1 MWILQRK
8 TCDREKGGCL
18 ISYNLKNA
26 YMRIGLDVMG
36 GDFAPDAVIE
46 GAVDSLLHLTPDDKL
61 VLIGDESVIYRKL
74 SDMQVEP
81 SLFDIVHTTQV
92 IEMGDHPAKAF
103 SQKKDSSIAVGYG
116 MLKSSMLDGFCS
128 AGNTGAM
135 LVGASYTVNV
145 IPGVLRPALATI
157 LPCIDDR
164 EAVILDVG
172 LNPDCKPEVLVQYG
186 ILGSIYAKYVLG
198 IDNPSVGLINI
209 GEEESK
215 GTPAVKAAYELMK
228 EQPLLNF
235 AGNIEGNALFRE
247 TMPDVIVCD
256 GFVGNVIL
264 KQGEAFYEIYKKRNL
279 KDEYFERL
287 DWENIGGTPIIGI
300 NANVVIGHGI
310 AQRKA
315 IMNMV
320 LQTRGVV
327 HANLAQKIK
336 EAI

>member
-1 MWILQRK
+1 MK
-8 TCDREKGGCL
+8 
-18 ISYNLKNA
+18 
-26 YMRIGLDVMG
+26 IGLDVMG
-36 GDFAPDAVIE
+36 GDFAPDAIIE
-46 GAVDSLLHLTPDDKL
+46 GAVDSLKYLSDNETL
-61 VLIGDESVIYRKL
+61 VLIGDEVSIHRKL
-74 SDMQVEP
+74 SEMQIEP
-81 SLFDIVHTTQV
+81 SLFEIVHTSQV
-92 IEMGDHPAKAF
+92 IEMADHPAKAF
-103 SQKKDSSIAVGYG
+103 SQKKDSSIAVGFG
-116 MLKSSMLDGFCS
+116 MLKSQVLDGFCS

-145 IPGVLRPALATI
+145 IPGVLRPALVTV

-164 EAVILDVG
+164 DCVILDIG
-172 LNPDCKPEVLVQYG
+172 LNPDTKPDVLLQYG

-198 IDNPSVGLINI
+198 KDNPTVGLLNI
-209 GEEESK
+209 GEEETK
-215 GTPAVKAAYELMK
+215 GTPAIKAAYELMK
-228 EQPLLNF
+228 GHPGINF
-235 AGNIEGNALFRE
+235 AGNIEGNSLFRE
-247 TMPDVIVCD
+247 TSTDVIVCD

-264 KQGEAFYEIYKKRNL
+264 KLGEAFYHIYEGRNL
-279 KDEYFERL
+279 KDSYFDRL

-310 AQRKA
+310 SKRKA

>member
-1 MWILQRK
+1 
-8 TCDREKGGCL
+8 
-18 ISYNLKNA
+18 
-26 YMRIGLDVMG
+26 MRIGLDVMG

-46 GAVDSLLHLTPDDKL
+46 GAVDSLPYLSVDEKL
-61 VLIGDESVIYRKL
+61 VLLGNEDSIYRKL
-74 SDMQVEP
+74 SEMQVEP
-81 SLFDIVHTTQV
+81 SLFETIHTSQM
-92 IEMGDHPAKAF
+92 IEMADHPAKAF
-103 SQKKDSSIAVGYG
+103 SQKKDSSMAVGYG
-116 MLKSSMLDGFCS
+116 LLKNGLLDGFCS

-145 IPGVLRPALATI
+145 IPGVLRPALATV
-157 LPCIDDR
+157 LPCIDNRDS
-164 EAVILDVG
+164 VILDIG
-172 LNPDCKPEVLVQYG
+172 LNPDCKPDVLLQYG

-198 IDNPSVGLINI
+198 TVNPTVGLLNI

-228 EQPLLNF
+228 EYPGLNF

-247 TMPDVIVCD
+247 TMTDVIVCD

-264 KQGEAFYEIYKKRNL
+264 KVGEAFHHLYKARNL
-279 KDEYFERL
+279 KDSYFDRL
-287 DWENIGGTPIIGI
+287 DWESIGGTPIVGI

-310 AQRKA
+310 SKRKA
-315 IMNMV
+315 IMNMI

-327 HANLAQKIK
+327 QANLAQKIK

>member
-1 MWILQRK
+1 
-8 TCDREKGGCL
+8 
-18 ISYNLKNA
+18 
-26 YMRIGLDVMG
+26 MRIGLDVMG
-36 GDFAPDAVIE
+36 GDFAPDAIIE
-46 GAVDSLLHLTPDDKL
+46 GAVDSLQHLLVNEKL
-61 VLIGDESVIYRKL
+61 VLLGDEASIYRKL
-74 SDMQVEP
+74 SEMQIEP
-81 SLFDIVHTTQV
+81 SLFEIVHTSQV
-92 IEMGDHPAKAF
+92 IEMADHPAKAF

-116 MLKSSMLDGFCS
+116 MLKSDVLDGFCS

-145 IPGVLRPALATI
+145 IPGVLRPALATV
-157 LPCIDDR
+157 LPCVDNRDS
-164 EAVILDVG
+164 VILDIG
-172 LNPDCKPEVLVQYG
+172 LNPDCKPDVLLQYG

-198 IDNPSVGLINI
+198 TENPTIGLLNI
-209 GEEESK
+209 GEEETK

-228 EQPLLNF
+228 EHPGLNF

-247 TMPDVIVCD
+247 TMTDVIVCD

-264 KQGEAFYEIYKKRNL
+264 KQAEAFYHIYKSRNL
-279 KDEYFERL
+279 KDSYFDRL
-287 DWENIGGTPIIGI
+287 DFENIGGTPIIGI

-310 AQRKA
+310 SKRKA

-320 LQTRGVV
+320 LQTRAVV